1 MDIGQVPNPLA
12 SREPAVLN
20 QDTIVEHPLSFPM
33 QNTTAHRSKCIM
45 IWILNFR
52 TNVILAT
59 KEKAF
64 KWLNAFSTMEQPGGS
79 DLT

>member
-1 MDIGQVPNPLA
+1 MKNKPCCFG
-12 SREPAVLN
+12 RVLPFF
-20 QDTIVEHPLSFPM
+20 IHF
-33 QNTTAHRSKCIM
+33 RCIM
-45 IWILNFR
+45 IWIRNFR

-64 KWLNAFSTMEQPGGS
+64 KWLSAFSTMEQPGGL